1 MLITIL
7 NWLAQQDTFLIVM
20 LCIIFII
27 APGLLCL
34 IAYATKKLGPDN
46 SFDRELERAM
56 LENKKHN
63 KLYYFF

>member
-1 MLITIL
+1 MLMTIL
-7 NWLAQQDTFLIVM
+7 NWLAQDTLSIVM
-20 LCIIFII
+20 LGIILII

-46 SFDRELERAM
+46 SIDRELERAM
-56 LENKKHN
+56 LADKKRN